1 MARSSRQLIQT
12 ALHETLDSVV
22 SPAVR
27 SDVLAAALTEV
38 EGGALPG
45 DVHGFRQFIHG
56 PLKAALVRV
65 LGRSLAEAVT
75 ADLEQMGCSIPP
87 STWSSAGP
95 RSNATQPVPGPVVP
109 PNPVP
114 RSLSPTSRRT
124 ATGPGG
130 RRRSAPPGPRRTFS
144 PRSGT
149 AAVHGAS
156 RSPGPVTVRDR
167 RGPSPNDPPVAAA
180 AEDRTATLALVV
192 VATRSL
198 ALVAALAARL
208 AGVAEVRV
216 VADVLDLADEL
227 MAPRRVL
234 LVVDCKRP
242 SVRPV
247 AVAALADELPPTA
260 AVLLWVPSADDEVAV
275 RTVAPEATAWHRC
288 AEATAV
294 ELARRCAEL
303 VQ

>member
-1 MARSSRQLIQT
+1 MAPSSRQLIQT

-22 SPAVR
+22 SPTVR

-45 DVHGFRQFIHG
+45 DVHGFRRFIHG

-65 LGRSLAEAVT
+65 LGRSRAETVT
-75 ADLEQMGCSIPP
+75 ADLELMGGSIPP
-87 STWSSAGP
+87 GVWSSTGP
-95 RSNATQPVPGPVVP
+95 RADATRPVSGPVLP
-109 PNPVP
+109 PHPVP
-114 RSLSPTSRRT
+114 RSLSPVSCRAAPR
-124 ATGPGG
+124 PGG

-149 AAVHGAS
+149 PAVRGA
-156 RSPGPVTVRDR
+156 R
-167 RGPSPNDPPVAAA
+167 
-180 AEDRTATLALVV
+180 ALLV
-192 VATRSL
+192 VATRNL
-198 ALVAALAARL
+198 PLVAALAERL
-208 AGVAEVRV
+208 ADLAEVRV
-216 VADVLDLADEL
+216 VGDVLDLAGEV

-234 LVVDCKRP
+234 LFVDCRRP

-247 AVAALADELPPTA
+247 AVAALAEELPPTA
-260 AVLLWVPSADDEVAV
+260 TVLLWAPSADDEVAV

-288 AEATAV
+288 ATATGA

-303 VQ
+303 VR

>member
-1 MARSSRQLIQT
+1 
-12 ALHETLDSVV
+12 
-22 SPAVR
+22 
-27 SDVLAAALTEV
+27 
-38 EGGALPG
+38 
-45 DVHGFRQFIHG
+45 
-56 PLKAALVRV
+56 
-65 LGRSLAEAVT
+65 
-75 ADLEQMGCSIPP
+75 
-87 STWSSAGP
+87 
-95 RSNATQPVPGPVVP
+95 
-109 PNPVP
+109 
-114 RSLSPTSRRT
+114 
-124 ATGPGG
+124 
-130 RRRSAPPGPRRTFS
+130 
-144 PRSGT
+144 
-149 AAVHGAS
+149 
-156 RSPGPVTVRDR
+156 VTVRDR